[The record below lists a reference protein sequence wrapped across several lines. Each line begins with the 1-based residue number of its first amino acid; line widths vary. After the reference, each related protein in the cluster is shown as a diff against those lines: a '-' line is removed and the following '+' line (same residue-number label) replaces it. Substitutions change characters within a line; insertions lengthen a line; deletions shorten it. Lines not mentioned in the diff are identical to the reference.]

1 MFIIFSYY
9 DIFDRVICITHF
21 GLHGA
26 CLSHFVV
33 VSIQVSSHY
42 ELHYDM
48 YLVLMWGN
56 AQEPDDVL
64 MAYRTVEI
72 NCIFILKLSKGC
84 QYSPKK
90 MFSIIMVK
98 SPLINRM
105 FSIIMVKSPLINRMF
120 SIIMVQNRKKKGIL
134 HFKYTH
140 PAMLIS
146 DLKTET
152 ECVVFI
158 TLTATGTP

>member
-120 SIIMVQNRKKKGIL
+120 VTIMVKSPLINRMFSIIMVKSQ
-134 HFKYTH
+134 
-140 PAMLIS
+140 LIS
-146 DLKTET
+146 KIGKRRVYYILN
-152 ECVVFI
+152 
-158 TLTATGTP
+158 TLTPQC

>member
-105 FSIIMVKSPLINRMF
+105 FSIIMV
-120 SIIMVQNRKKKGIL
+120 QNRKKKGIL